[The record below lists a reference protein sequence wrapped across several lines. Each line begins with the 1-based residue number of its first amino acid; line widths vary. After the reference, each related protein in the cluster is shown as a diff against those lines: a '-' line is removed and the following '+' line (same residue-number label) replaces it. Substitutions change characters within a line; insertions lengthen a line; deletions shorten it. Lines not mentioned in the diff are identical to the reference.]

1 MVNEA
6 GFATL
11 RGVET
16 EWDGGRRN
24 RNNQFSGDKQDGG
37 SGSAGDEIERMIP
50 KWQMPKK
57 MLSPKIPFHL
67 KAFQLISRENDEIQ
81 SAETSYF

>member
-16 EWDGGRRN
+16 ERDGGRRN
-24 RNNQFSGDKQDGG
+24 LNNQFSGDKQDGC
-37 SGSAGDEIERMIP
+37 SAGDEIERMIP